1 MLSMLYLIYII
12 YIYMKYIYISMW
24 KERIVDKD
32 KMSKRRKS
40 KLVFCLFGPLISWC
54 FNGLNEKKICLELTT
69 WLTYI
74 YIYIYTTKKSK
85 FFLM

>member
-1 MLSMLYLIYII
+1 MFYVIVN
-12 YIYMKYIYISMW
+12 SMW

-40 KLVFCLFGPLISWC
+40 TLVFCLFGSLISWC
-54 FNGLNEKKICLELTT
+54 FNGLNDKKICLELTT

-74 YIYIYTTKKSK
+74 LQKYQLPILGTLDIFGHFHLKK
-85 FFLM
+85 